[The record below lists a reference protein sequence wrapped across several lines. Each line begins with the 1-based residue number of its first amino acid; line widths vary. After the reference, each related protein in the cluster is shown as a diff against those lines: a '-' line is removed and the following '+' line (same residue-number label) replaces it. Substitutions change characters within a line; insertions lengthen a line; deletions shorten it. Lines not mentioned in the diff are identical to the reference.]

1 MRRVIE
7 EYGMVVEITGFCG
20 VPFTRADA
28 FLKANRKQA
37 PNGMDVQFFDA
48 ELVATSEH
56 LYFAAVNALQAFRN
70 GTNISKTVAVE
81 TVLYAAAKRQIH
93 RAISQIGV
101 KPASQTLAALI
112 VGASDS
118 QVQVALKEL
127 TGHLGAVPDDSV
139 LDLTPKKM
147 GKIREAHQI
156 GDKEIQIATQNTPEA
171 ALVDLIVE
179 RVALLATQL

>member
-7 EYGMVVEITGFCG
+7 EYGMVVEIAGFCG
-20 VPFTRADA
+20 VPFKRADA

-37 PNGMDVQFFDA
+37 PNGVDVQFFDA

-70 GTNISKTVAVE
+70 RTNISKTVAVE
-81 TVLYAAAKRQIH
+81 TVLYAAAKRQIN

-112 VGASDS
+112 VGVSDS
-118 QVQVALKEL
+118 QVQVALEEL
-127 TGHLGAVPDDSV
+127 TAYLGAVPDDSV
-139 LDLTPKKM
+139 LDLTPKKI
-147 GKIREAHQI
+147 GKIKAANQI
-156 GDKEIQIATQNTPEA
+156 GDKELQTATQTTPEA

>member
-1 MRRVIE
+1 MRFTIE
-7 EYGMVVEITGFCG
+7 EYGKEVEITGFRD
-20 VPFTRADA
+20 VPFARVDS
-28 FLKANRKQA
+28 FLKANRKQV
-37 PNGMDVQFFDA
+37 PNGVDVQFFDA

-56 LYFAAVNALQAFRN
+56 LYFAAVNALQAFQN

-93 RAISQIGV
+93 KAISQIGV

-112 VGASDS
+112 VGDSDR
-118 QVQVALKEL
+118 QVQVALEEL
-127 TGHLGAVPDDSV
+127 TAYLGAKPDDSV
-139 LDLTPKKM
+139 LNLTPQKIE
-147 GKIREAHQI
+147 KIREAHQI
-156 GDKEIQIATQNTPEA
+156 SDKEIETATQTTPEA